1 VCPGLPLNAVYALD
15 ELPAELAHSAAE
27 NAAHYGKN

>member
-1 VCPGLPLNAVYALD
+1 LRRVRTGLPVFPLD
-15 ELPAELAHSAAE
+15 ELPAELAQFAAE